1 MLLNE
6 DLFLLTGK
14 RELKLSEPQKT
25 MIRLAQ
31 EMELPVGKGVLIF
44 IQGPYG
50 SGKTVLA
57 IEIARIIAARREQQ
71 LLEEGKVNIVFV
83 GVINSRLL
91 LKQLSDKQANIDI
104 KDMDELCQTH
114 LGRRFDI
121 NNKQIERH
129 Y

>member
-71 LLEEGKVNIVFV
+71 LEETPVQSHRPG
-83 GVINSRLL
+83 GQRRG
-91 LKQLSDKQANIDI
+91 QAGDI
-104 KDMDELCQTH
+104 GAAWEII
-114 LGRRFDI
+114 G
-121 NNKQIERH
+121 ES
-129 Y
+129 